1 MLIKM
6 LLRGT
11 FLICHSRESG
21 NPSSP
26 SLREAKQARPCVS
39 RRSNLN
45 GFTMIELMV
54 AVAILA
60 MAILGIL
67 QAYSVSF
74 MGMADARDRTVAT
87 NYAQEKMEEL
97 INKPFEDITDEI
109 LTDISG
115 TKFKREVDVDDEVA
129 VELKKVTTE
138 VNWLDRNGNS
148 KNVVIETLIYNKD
161 S

>member
-1 MLIKM
+1 MLTKIS
-6 LLRGT
+6 LRG
-11 FLICHSRESG
+11 G
-21 NPSSP
+21 
-26 SLREAKQARPCVS
+26 KQDCPCVS

-87 NYAQEKMEEL
+87 NYAQEKMEE
-97 INKPFEDITDEI
+97 IRNKHFEDIINEDPI
-109 LTDISG
+109 DISG
-115 TKFKREVDVDDEVA
+115 TKFEREVTVTEDVDGSIAD
-129 VELKKVTTE
+129 LKKVTTT
-138 VNWLDRNGNS
+138 VSWDDRNGIP
-148 KNVVIETLIYNKD
+148 KYEVILETLIYNKD
-161 S
+161 L

>member
-1 MLIKM
+1 MLIMKKIKFP
-6 LLRGT
+6 LSLRG
-11 FLICHSRESG
+11 
-21 NPSSP
+21 
-26 SLREAKQARPCVS
+26 AK
-39 RRSNLN
+39 RRSNLK
-45 GFTMIELMV
+45 GFSLIELMV
-54 AVAILA
+54 AVVILA
-60 MAILGIL
+60 MAIFGIFL
-67 QAYSVSF
+67 AFSTGFQ
-74 MGMADARDRTVAT
+74 GMADARDRTVAT

>member
-11 FLICHSRESG
+11 
-21 NPSSP
+21 
-26 SLREAKQARPCVS
+26 KQACPCVS
-39 RRSNLN
+39 KRSNLN

-129 VELKKVTTE
+129 GELIKVTTIVSWDNRKGE
-138 VNWLDRNGNS
+138 PKSVS
-148 KNVVIETLIYNKD
+148 IVTLIYNK
-161 S
+161 